1 MNKKKE
7 EKKEKKLF
15 IDGEILPSMISES
28 IASHS
33 TKKEIGAHSIFLGQ
47 VRNDEIDGKKVAAI
61 EYSCYAAMAEK
72 VFKQIRESTF
82 SKYEISCLHI
92 YHSLGKVEGGKISLF
107 VFASSVRRKNAI
119 QACNFVVDEIKSKA
133 PVWGKEIFQDDT
145 YKWKVNS

>member
-1 MNKKKE
+1 MKQAVKKE
-7 EKKEKKLF
+7 RKLF
-15 IDGEILPSMISES
+15 VDGEILPSMVSES

-33 TKKEIGAHSIFLGQ
+33 EKKEIGAHSIFLGQ

-72 VFKQIRESTF
+72 VFKQIRESAF
-82 SKYEISCLHI
+82 SKYELTCLHI
-92 YHSLGKVEGGKISLF
+92 YHSLGKVAAGKISLF

-119 QACNFVVDEIKSKA
+119 QACNFVVDEIKSKV
-133 PVWGKEIFQDDT
+133 PVWGKEILEDDS